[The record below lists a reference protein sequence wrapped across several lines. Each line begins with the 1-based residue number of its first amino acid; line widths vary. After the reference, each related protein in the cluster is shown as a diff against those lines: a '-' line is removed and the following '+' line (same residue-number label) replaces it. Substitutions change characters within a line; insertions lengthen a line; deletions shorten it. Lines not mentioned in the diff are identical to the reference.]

1 MSEQPPAER
10 NKEAN
15 TNPGKYS
22 AFQALIL
29 ILTLLGLFSI
39 LSGLISLLG
48 SSFGLIKNVQVSG
61 ALFNALFGVLVFI
74 STRVLAKRSM
84 IGTWIF
90 IASMLLS
97 LGTTYFLSGSFNIL
111 MALFGGVVVWQL
123 FRLKQEREIR

>member
-1 MSEQPPAER
+1 MSEQQPADQSSEG
-10 NKEAN
+10 K

-22 AFQALIL
+22 PFQALIL

-48 SSFGLIKNVQVSG
+48 SFFGFIKNVQVAG
-61 ALFNALFGVLVFI
+61 ALFNALFGVLVFL

-90 IASMLLS
+90 IASILLS
-97 LGTTYFLSGSFNIL
+97 LGTNYVLSGSFNIL
-111 MALFGGVVVWQL
+111 MALFGAVVAWQL
-123 FRLKQEREIR
+123 FRLKQEGEIR